1 MRLYALNKRQFV
13 LVFITFF
20 ICFGISILIGV
31 AGKWCQTIIST

>member
-13 LVFITFF
+13 LVFVTFF

-31 AGKWCQTIIST
+31 AGKSGVKQ